1 MRIATKQ
8 IYLVILAILV
18 SVCVTTGTVS
28 GTSLSHDL
36 DNFVDETNEDINK
49 EVYKNIESSDF
60 IADYERQQGLQIA
73 KSHKI
78 LFDTDPIIA
87 DVVKI
92 GNEKYYIIK
101 QNSWFGFAHR
111 LDIYKSNGNIVE
123 DENVARRV
131 FEAYGWRQNIDKLSE
146 LDRSELVTISYESRK
161 MYERSSSIHY
171 GVGAVV
177 SAIDEVQ
184 KLEIGGVSV
193 WKTATKLSPK
203 LAYFEKNTRK
213 FDEYALDGMN
223 KSSRLNACLPS
234 LINDLDKCDSGG
246 EVDWG
251 RFAYNANET
260 GYAMYSFYRE
270 MRSPDVL
277 IDDISKIIKTVNKNF
292 DSIGCGFLGNALDS
306 LNSKLEEEKIVK
318 PHYEILHEYMEIVED
333 ADNTESDA
341 YAKWLTSIDGDGAT
355 RFIYSLIM
363 LAIILIIIS
372 IYLLLKQSRDNAD
385 FPGMGGCTNA
395 FSGSL
400 AIAIPL
406 IILSWYFGSSTQFT
420 LFCLYAIAMMV
431 LWMTVSGSFSRAV
444 VDVGT
449 TWAEFHILGIFVTF
463 WFGMLS
469 FGIIG
474 EVGGGW
480 GSTFLSSWILAYIVL
495 LAAALFR
502 VQLTG
507 GLIEVFI
514 FGTVFYGGA
523 FILAMI
529 LYGIIEFIAQL

>member
-1 MRIATKQ
+1 MRITTKQ

-18 SVCVTTGTVS
+18 GVCVTTGTVS
-28 GTSLSHDL
+28 GTSLSQDM
-36 DNFVDETNEDINK
+36 DNFVDETNK

-78 LFDTDPIIA
+78 LFDTDSIIA

-123 DENVARRV
+123 DENVAKRV
-131 FEAYGWRQNIDKLSE
+131 FEAYGWRQNIDKLND
-146 LDRSELVTISYESRK
+146 LDRSELVAISHESKR

-193 WKTATKLSPK
+193 WKTATRLSPK

-213 FDEYALDGMN
+213 FDECALDGMN

-234 LINDLDKCDSGG
+234 LINDLDKCNSG
-246 EVDWG
+246 ETVDGG

-277 IDDISKIIKTVNKNF
+277 IDDISKIIRTVNKNF
-292 DSIGCGFLGNALDS
+292 DSIGCGFLGDALDS

-341 YAKWLTSIDGDGAT
+341 YAKWLTSIDSDGAT
-355 RFIYSLIM
+355 RFIYSLIV

-372 IYLLLKQSRDNAD
+372 ICLLLKQSHDNAEY
-385 FPGMGGCTNA
+385 PGMGGCTNA

-400 AIAIPL
+400 AIAIPM

-431 LWMTVSGSFSRAV
+431 LWMTISGSFSRAV
-444 VDVGT
+444 VDIGT
-449 TWAEFHILGIFVTF
+449 TWAEFHILGIFVTL

-474 EVGGGW
+474 AVGGGW
-480 GSTFLSSWILAYIVL
+480 WSTFQYSWILAYIAL

-502 VQLTG
+502 VQLTDD
-507 GLIEVFI
+507 IMEIFI
-514 FGTVFYGGA
+514 IGTVFYGGA
-523 FILAMI
+523 FIVAII
-529 LYGIIEFIAQL
+529 LYGIIEVIAQL